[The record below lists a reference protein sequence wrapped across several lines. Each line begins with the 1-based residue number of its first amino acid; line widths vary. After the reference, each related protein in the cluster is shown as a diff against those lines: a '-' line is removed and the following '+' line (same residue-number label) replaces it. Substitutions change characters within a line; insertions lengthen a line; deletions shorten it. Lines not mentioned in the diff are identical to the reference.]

1 MNLEVPHQ
9 VVFLEESWMHTSG
22 SESKILVMALASP
35 LRRGDQQYVPGTL
48 SCLLEHEMDFF
59 LVQVSF
65 VSGEKSGGCH
75 GLMNG

>member
-1 MNLEVPHQ
+1 
-9 VVFLEESWMHTSG
+9 
-22 SESKILVMALASP
+22 
-35 LRRGDQQYVPGTL
+35 VPGTL

>member
-22 SESKILVMALASP
+22 SELKMLVMALASP
-35 LRRGDQQYVPGTL
+35 LRRGDQQYIILLAGTRNGFL
-48 SCLLEHEMDFF
+48 S
-59 LVQVSF
+59 VASF
-65 VSGEKSGGCH
+65 ICFRWKSGGYH